1 MSLYSDVSCELL
13 HDKDAQE
20 LYRFQGGNSYHL
32 LSIRNQ
38 NHSYNKNGYV
48 YLSGSVEHHKYF
60 MVKRLRQLINE
71 EILKNEP
78 FSLTSTNLSNTSSYN
93 AIKTL
98 ILNSDK
104 IADLYSTRLI
114 CQKEL
119 FHLIKENSF
128 NQREKIS
135 TNSIERV
142 DRKVYGGGYGL
153 ALEWRYLLGC
163 LSYFTATTRIN
174 RNDLLDVVIK
184 MKTTGKMTYKDHMRD
199 IVTDVDRYQF
209 KMNPNILSDFNKYE
223 IVNILE
229 TLLEK
234 GLVREGSEL
243 SENPRKVMR
252 EVVDDYERGRE
263 ASIKVLEKKI
273 DIQGD

>member
-142 DRKVYGGGYGL
+142 DRKVYGGGYGVSSNWRELLNLLTFFKASQRIDRQAL
-153 ALEWRYLLGC
+153 AELISNMR
-163 LSYFTATTRIN
+163 R
-174 RNDLLDVVIK
+174 
-184 MKTTGKMTYKDHMRD
+184 TGKFTSKENINFLLENKDK
-199 IVTDVDRYQF
+199 YSF
-209 KMNPNILSDFNKYE
+209 ELSKSLESDFTKYE
-223 IVNILE
+223 IIEYLE
-229 TLLEK
+229 RIIDS
-234 GLVREGSEL
+234 RECSDDSDLSRNGTETIKRVVSE
-243 SENPRKVMR
+243 
-252 EVVDDYERGRE
+252 YERTKSKTLRLLSQYSE
-263 ASIKVLEKKI
+263 FK
-273 DIQGD
+273 

>member
-1 MSLYSDVSCELL
+1 MALYQDTWELLKEKDFAKEYYKFASARSCGELDLSGQSDGYTFISKSLDHHMFFAMKRIKRMLKRASLQDEGIPFTSRTLHDDNIYPRIKNLVINSENISPLYS
-13 HDKDAQE
+13 H
-20 LYRFQGGNSYHL
+20 
-32 LSIRNQ
+32 
-38 NHSYNKNGYV
+38 
-48 YLSGSVEHHKYF
+48 
-60 MVKRLRQLINE
+60 
-71 EILKNEP
+71 
-78 FSLTSTNLSNTSSYN
+78 
-93 AIKTL
+93 
-98 ILNSDK
+98 
-104 IADLYSTRLI
+104 RLI
-114 CQKEL
+114 CS
-119 FHLIKENSF
+119 NSF
-128 NQREKIS
+128 GLLLRDNCIYDSSLKDGKKM
-135 TNSIERV
+135 IERA
-142 DRKVYGGGYGL
+142 DRRVYGGGYGL
-153 ALEWRYLLGC
+153 ALEWGYLLGC